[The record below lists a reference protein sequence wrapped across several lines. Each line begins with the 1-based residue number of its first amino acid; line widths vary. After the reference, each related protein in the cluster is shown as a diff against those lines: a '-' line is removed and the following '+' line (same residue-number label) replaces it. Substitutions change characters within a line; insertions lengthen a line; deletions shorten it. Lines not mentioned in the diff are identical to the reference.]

1 MERQQVQRANDCI
14 PQRRRPG
21 AVYRDHEILRNII
34 KDRSTIYGFEKWHG
48 KRQRSHI
55 PHMDLCKS

>member
-21 AVYRDHEILRNII
+21 AVYRDHVIFRIVI
-34 KDRSTIYGFEKWHG
+34 KTVLQQYNCFSLLLYYYIF
-48 KRQRSHI
+48 Q
-55 PHMDLCKS
+55 